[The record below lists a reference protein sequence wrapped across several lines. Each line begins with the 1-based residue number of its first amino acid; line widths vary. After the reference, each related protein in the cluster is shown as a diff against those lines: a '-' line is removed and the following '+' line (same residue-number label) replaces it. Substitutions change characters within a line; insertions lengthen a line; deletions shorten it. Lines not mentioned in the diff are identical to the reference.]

1 MDVLDLL
8 SKHRSI
14 RKFKSDAIDDHLF
27 EKIIL
32 AGQASASSSFIQA
45 CTIIRI
51 TDANKRKDLR
61 ELAGHQAYIEDAPEF
76 LVFCADLSRSFQC
89 CRQHYSTPV
98 EGLTEQFIIAT
109 VDTAIVAQSTA
120 IAAESV
126 GLGIC
131 YIGAIR
137 NDPFKTSELLELP
150 EHTYPVFGMCIGYP
164 DEEPE
169 VKPRL
174 PLNIFFKTNVYED
187 KNDEREISAY
197 DEAMLNYYKNR
208 TKNQKQQSWSEQMA
222 GILSK
227 ENRPFMKKFLTS
239 RGFLKN

>member
-8 SKHRSI
+8 NNHRSI
-14 RKFKSDAIDDHLF
+14 RNFTPDAIDDDLF
-27 EKIIL
+27 KKIIL

-45 CTIIRI
+45 CTILRI
-51 TDANKRKDLR
+51 KDPAKRKALR
-61 ELAGHQAYIEDAPEF
+61 KIAGDQAYVEEAPEF
-76 LVFCADLSRSFQC
+76 LVFCADLGRSFRC
-89 CRQHYSTPV
+89 CEQHSKTPV
-98 EGLTEQFIIAT
+98 KGLTEQFIIAT

-120 IAAESV
+120 IAAESL

-164 DEEPE
+164 DEDPE
-169 VKPRL
+169 TKPRL
-174 PLNIFFKTNVYED
+174 PLNSFLKED
-187 KNDEREISAY
+187 IYQAENEAGDISLY
-197 DEAMLNYYKNR
+197 DEEMLNYYRQR
-208 TKNQKQQSWSEQMA
+208 TKNKKYQSWSEQMA

-227 ENRPFMKKFLTS
+227 ENRPFMKAFLTGK
-239 RGFLKN
+239 GFLKN